1 MKDLKSLHIV
11 LLLCFCTY
19 TMGQQA
25 SLLFEDAHE
34 LVYEGNHSKAKKA
47 IETLLDEQANH
58 LEARKLLARTLSW
71 EGNYEQARK
80 EFNHV
85 LSMDKDDRQLWIAA
99 IKNELYANENYI
111 ALGLAYKALDYIS
124 NDSEVSRLLK
134 MAHSRVEKQV
144 YPEYKEEKN
153 TVKNTE
159 KESVV
164 QTKKKEES
172 KPLNRISVDNMV
184 TVFDQRFDPMFFSG
198 ISYKR
203 QTKYGSIIPRINF
216 SNRLG
221 TKGVQYDID
230 LYPKFLKRFYAY
242 LNYGYSNST
251 IYPRQKVGGDIYV
264 NLPKAIEL
272 SFGGR
277 YIQTNTREIR
287 GITNSIGHYRGNYY
301 FSLRSFVTPESNGL
315 TRISGNLLVRKYL
328 KDAENYFGISAG
340 MGVEP
345 ELRQFFSADETL
357 LAETILFIESQRL
370 NIEYQFT
377 GKSKRN
383 IYRARVGVRRQE
395 LAFDT
400 GNFFWGVSAGVTYNV
415 KF

>member
-1 MKDLKSLHIV
+1 MKLFNSVHIILV
-11 LLLCFCTY
+11 FGFCNFAL
-19 TMGQQA
+19 GQQV
-25 SLLFEDAHE
+25 SVLFEDAHS
-34 LVYEGNHSKAKKA
+34 LVYEGSHSKAKKA
-47 IETLLDEQANH
+47 IETLLEEQVDH

-71 EGNYEQARK
+71 QGNYERARK
-80 EFNHV
+80 EFNQV
-85 LSMDKDDRQLWIAA
+85 LSIDKGDKQIWIAA

-111 ALGLAYKALDYIS
+111 ALGLAYKAENYFS

-134 MAHSRVEKQV
+134 MAYSRVENHV
-144 YPEYKEEKN
+144 YPKYQKEKSPEKKAE
-153 TVKNTE
+153 VQQQAAQSKM
-159 KESVV
+159 KEN
-164 QTKKKEES
+164 
-172 KPLNRISVDNMV
+172 KPLNRLSVDNMV

-203 QTKYGSIIPRINF
+203 QTKFGSIIPRINY
-216 SNRLG
+216 SSRLG
-221 TKGVQYDID
+221 TNGVQYDID

-287 GITNSIGHYRGNYY
+287 GITNSLGHYRGNYY
-301 FSLRSFVTPESNGL
+301 FSLRSFITPESNGL

-345 ELRQFFSADETL
+345 ESRQFFSADETL

-377 GKSKRN
+377 GNSKRN
-383 IYRARVGVRRQE
+383 IYRARIGVRRQE
-395 LAFDT
+395 LAFDS
-400 GNFFWGVSAGVTYNV
+400 GNFFWGVSAGITYNV